1 MGIFL
6 ALPGVVAALRTRGG
20 DVQSSG
26 EGPRGQGG
34 PEPNPAAT
42 HSRTDPGTREQ
53 TPREDPEP
61 VTLRQSWTVAVVS
74 GLVFGA
80 IRFFGEIRRGTG
92 MSDSLLTA
100 LAIAAMFT
108 VLIGV
113 MLYARGRAM
122 AARQKNRG

>member
-1 MGIFL
+1 
-6 ALPGVVAALRTRGG
+6 
-20 DVQSSG
+20 
-26 EGPRGQGG
+26 
-34 PEPNPAAT
+34 
-42 HSRTDPGTREQ
+42 
-53 TPREDPEP
+53 
-61 VTLRQSWTVAVVS
+61 
-74 GLVFGA
+74 
-80 IRFFGEIRRGTG
+80 